1 MMNDEE
7 ERESM
12 KRQYVWLIDILDYL
26 PVSFMMYD
34 GVEGNR

>member
-26 PVSFMMYD
+26 SSIIYD
-34 GVEGNR
+34 V

>member
-12 KRQYVWLIDILDYL
+12 KDEICLVGDILDYL
-26 PVSFMMYD
+26 SVSFMMYD
-34 GVEGNR
+34 GVNER